1 MKIRNGFVSNS
12 SSSSFVIAFKKNMS
26 KCPTCGHMTV
36 DIATY
41 LTNRNGD
48 DDNSIY
54 SHGYEEVV
62 NDVTSNFTDNIKY
75 ARGSEAKQLVD
86 ERDSILE
93 KMEKF
98 QKEGYDFAHI
108 GISYH
113 DTWLS
118 EEFGRLCNK
127 GEIQI
132 LQDNN

>member
-12 SSSSFVIAFKKNMS
+12 SSSSFIIAFKKNAN

-41 LTNRNGD
+41 LTSRNGD

-54 SHGYEEVV
+54 SLGCQEVIDDV
-62 NDVTSNFTDNIKY
+62 NSNFIDNIKY
-75 ARGSEAKQLVD
+75 SRVSEAKQLVD

-93 KMEKF
+93 KIEKF
-98 QKEGYDFAHI
+98 QKQGYDFAHI

-113 DTWLS
+113 DTWLN
-118 EEFGRLCNK
+118 EEFGRLCST
-127 GEIQI
+127 GEIQVI
-132 LQDNN
+132 QDNN